1 MAASYVSKNTDK
13 FDGLILLASYSAADL
28 GDSGVKVASI
38 YGSLD
43 GVMNTEKYDE
53 YKSNLP
59 ADLEES
65 VIEGGNH
72 AGFGMYGEQKND
84 GAATITSAEQ
94 IGVTA
99 DIIAAFVG
107 AK

>member
-13 FDGLILLASYSAADL
+13 FEGLILLASYSTADL

-43 GVMNTEKYDE
+43 GVMNTEKYEE

-84 GAATITSAEQ
+84 GIAAIKSAEQ
-94 IGVTA
+94 ISITV
-99 DIIAAFVG
+99 DLILNFVN
-107 AK
+107 

>member
-13 FDGLILLASYSAADL
+13 FDGLILLASYSTADL
-28 GDSGVKVASI
+28 KGSDIKVASI

-43 GVMNTEKYDE
+43 GVMNREKYEE

-72 AGFGMYGEQKND
+72 AGFGMYGEQKGD
-84 GAATITSAEQ
+84 GAATLTSAEQ